1 MTHIGRFDR
10 SISRLRAAGL
20 FPTFERMAVLDRLL
34 RADRPLGIEEILD
47 QLAED
52 ELSLSFEA
60 VEGALAS
67 LERAGLCDWG
77 GGSWPGP
84 AFRLDRRDRSPIE
97 GDAAHSPERLCPYLK
112 ALANPQRLRILCQL
126 ADGERC
132 VGQMVA
138 SLGISQSLVS
148 QHLACLRDLDLVKAD
163 RRGRQVVYS
172 VAERAVPAL
181 RMAQELV
188 GS

>member
-10 SISRLRAAGL
+10 AISRLRTAGL
-20 FPTFERMAVLDRLL
+20 FPTFERMAVLDRLM
-34 RADRPLGIEEILD
+34 RAERPLAIAEILD
-47 QLAED
+47 QLADE
-52 ELSLSFEA
+52 ELSLSWDA

-77 GGSWPGP
+77 GESQPGP
-84 AFRLDRRDRSPIE
+84 AFRLDRRDRGIPESDSPQ
-97 GDAAHSPERLCPYLK
+97 SPERLCPFLK

-172 VAERAVPAL
+172 VGEKAVPAL
-181 RMAQELV
+181 RMARDLAA
-188 GS
+188 S